1 MSDTTSVMCA
11 FPGCERPTAP
21 PPATGGRSRYC
32 DDPDHTA
39 TTAFRARRTQ
49 GRDEPGSA
57 ERSASLAGAT
67 LRENV
72 VRRGQM
78 LAGLQALSPQAPDHL
93 QVATKP
99 GWGPAQI
106 GAIRPE
112 A

>member
-49 GRDEPGSA
+49 GRDELGGG

-72 VRRGQM
+72 VRLGQL
-78 LAGLQALSPQAPDHL
+78 LAEVQALSQQAVEHL
-93 QVATKP
+93 QEAP
-99 GWGPAQI
+99 NHEAAQ
-106 GAIRPE
+106 AE
-112 A
+112 